1 MKAAA
6 ELDTKLGSCP
16 RWPATANDNFVL
28 AIHTDPHR
36 RFRDKTCVLQ
46 RLINGTHDLSSNGL
60 VHHSLVQRQGHFV
73 QTCDLCIGGQQLRT
87 VEPCLQVGSRLR
99 CNRAHLLQMNA
110 RIFEHRLH
118 GQHVSSLSLSQALY
132 NKAAWENYQKFK
144 LTIKQTEAE
153 TVEAQAEATVDLAQR
168 YFAALAADDELEL
181 TQAERRATQKNLD
194 RVNALYEKKYAMI
207 TDVLDLRARVDTL
220 AAQEVD
226 GRNQVRLSRAALSEI
241 VGRPVTEKLSRIRS
255 DVELKVS
262 DESLDTWVQQAI
274 EDNPSLKSTLSAVEV
289 AGAAVRGG
297 KGGHYPT
304 LSLNLSAQNT
314 NEGYNNA
321 LAPKT
326 DSYVVGLQL
335 SVPIYSGGSTSARAR
350 GLYQEQVSAEL
361 QLEATRRQVVKETTN
376 AYLTADSSVEKIR
389 ANRHALASAE
399 QSSIASEKAFTYG
412 VVNAVDVLTSVQ
424 NEFKARRD
432 LLKTQYDFITNL
444 FILNRWAGKL
454 SEESVQSVN
463 VWLSNNSKTDPV
475 PDRNSKQ

>member
-1 MKAAA
+1 MRLLFPYMMLGMLSFQVQAA
-6 ELDTKLGSCP
+6 EPKIAVPTTPKPPPTSVSAKEYSADLMSLYRESRLEDPRVLASYARAQASKEHAREAFGSLLP
-16 RWPATANDNFVL
+16 QLTANAGANR
-28 AIHTDPHR
+28 I
-36 RFRDKTCVLQ
+36 K
-46 RLINGTHDLSSNGL
+46 
-60 VHHSLVQRQGHFV
+60 
-73 QTCDLCIGGQQLRT
+73 
-87 VEPCLQVGSRLR
+87 QVNETTNQIYNSE
-99 CNRAHLLQMNA
+99 NY
-110 RIFEHRLH
+110 
-118 GQHVSSLSLSQALY
+118 SLSLSQAIY

-144 LTIKQTEAE
+144 LTIKQSEAE

-262 DESLDTWVQQAI
+262 DESLDTWVQQAMQ
-274 EDNPSLKSTLSAVEV
+274 DNPSLRSTLSAVEV

-326 DSYVVGLQL
+326 DSYVAGLQL
-335 SVPIYSGGSTSARAR
+335 SVPIYSGGSTSARVR
-350 GLYQEQVSAEL
+350 GLVQDQISAEQ

-389 ANRHALASAE
+389 ANRNALASAE
-399 QSSIASEKAFTYG
+399 QSTIASEKAFTYG
-412 VVNAVDVLTSVQ
+412 VVNAVDVLTATQ

-454 SEESVQSVN
+454 SDESVESVN
-463 VWLSNNSKTDPV
+463 IWLSNNSKTDPV
-475 PDRNSKQ
+475 PDRNTKQ

>member
-1 MKAAA
+1 MAMLAAQASAA
-6 ELDTKLGSCP
+6 EPKTAEPAKPKPAPTSVSAKEYSADLMQLYRESRLEDP
-16 RWPATANDNFVL
+16 RVL
-28 AIHTDPHR
+28 AAYARTEAGKEHENEA
-36 RFRDKTCVLQ
+36 F
-46 RLINGTHDLSSNGL
+46 G
-60 VHHSLVQRQGHFV
+60 SLLPQISANAGANRIKQVNEQVNQIYNSENYS
-73 QTCDLCIGGQQLRT
+73 IG
-87 VEPCLQVGSRLR
+87 
-99 CNRAHLLQMNA
+99 
-110 RIFEHRLH
+110 
-118 GQHVSSLSLSQALY
+118 LSQVLY
-132 NKAAWENYQKFK
+132 NKATWENYQKYK
-144 LTIKQTEAE
+144 SMAKQALSEAD
-153 TVEAQAEATVDLAQR
+153 EAQAEATVDLAQR

-181 TQAERRATQKNLD
+181 VQAERRATQKNLD
-194 RVNALYEKKYAMI
+194 RVSALYEKHYAMV
-207 TDVLDLRARVDTL
+207 TDVLDLKARVDSL

-226 GRNQVRLSRAALSEI
+226 ARNQIRLSRAALSEI
-241 VGRPVTEKLSRIRS
+241 VGRPVTEKLSRVRN

-262 DESLDTWVQQAI
+262 DETLESWVRLAQA
-274 EDNPSLKSTLSAVEV
+274 DNPSIKANLSALEAAE
-289 AGAAVRGG
+289 AGVRGG

-326 DSYVVGLQL
+326 DSYVAGVQL

-350 GLYQEQVSAEL
+350 GLYQDQRSAEL
-361 QLEATRRQVVKETTN
+361 QLEATRRQVAKETTN

-389 ANRHALASAE
+389 ANRNALASAE

-454 SEESVQSVN
+454 SEESVDSVN
-463 VWLSNNSKTDPV
+463 VWLSNNSKTEPAL
-475 PDRNSKQ
+475 DRNSKQ

>member
-1 MKAAA
+1 MTVRVLTCLAMAMLAAQVSAA
-6 ELDTKLGSCP
+6 EPKTAEPAKPKPAPNSVSAKEYSADLMQLYRESRLEDP
-16 RWPATANDNFVL
+16 RVL
-28 AIHTDPHR
+28 AAYARTEAGKEHENEA
-36 RFRDKTCVLQ
+36 F
-46 RLINGTHDLSSNGL
+46 G
-60 VHHSLVQRQGHFV
+60 SLLPQISANAGANRIKQVNEQVNQIYNSENYS
-73 QTCDLCIGGQQLRT
+73 IG
-87 VEPCLQVGSRLR
+87 
-99 CNRAHLLQMNA
+99 
-110 RIFEHRLH
+110 
-118 GQHVSSLSLSQALY
+118 LSQVLY
-132 NKAAWENYQKFK
+132 NKATWENYQKYK
-144 LTIKQTEAE
+144 SMAKQALSEAD
-153 TVEAQAEATVDLAQR
+153 EAQAEATVDLAQR

-181 TQAERRATQKNLD
+181 VQAERRATQKNLD
-194 RVNALYEKKYAMI
+194 RVSALYEKHYAMV
-207 TDVLDLRARVDTL
+207 TDVLDLKARVDSL

-226 GRNQVRLSRAALSEI
+226 ARNQVRLSRAALSEI
-241 VGRPVTEKLSRIRS
+241 VGRPVTEKLSRVRN

-262 DESLDTWVQQAI
+262 DESLESWVRLAQA
-274 EDNPSLKSTLSAVEV
+274 DNPSIKANLSALEAAE
-289 AGAAVRGG
+289 AGVRGG

-326 DSYVVGLQL
+326 DSYVAGVQL

-350 GLYQEQVSAEL
+350 GLYQDQRSAEL
-361 QLEATRRQVVKETTN
+361 QLEATRRQVAKETTN

-389 ANRHALASAE
+389 ANRNALASAE

-454 SEESVQSVN
+454 SEESVDSVN
-463 VWLSNNSKTDPV
+463 VWLSNNSKTEPAL
-475 PDRNSKQ
+475 DRNSKQ

>member
-1 MKAAA
+1 MTVRVLTCLAMAMLAAQASAA
-6 ELDTKLGSCP
+6 EPKTAEPAKPKPAPTSVSAKEYSADLMQLYRESRLEDP
-16 RWPATANDNFVL
+16 RVL
-28 AIHTDPHR
+28 AAYARTEAGKEHENEA
-36 RFRDKTCVLQ
+36 F
-46 RLINGTHDLSSNGL
+46 G
-60 VHHSLVQRQGHFV
+60 SLLPQISANAGANRIKQVNEQVNQIYNSENYS
-73 QTCDLCIGGQQLRT
+73 IG
-87 VEPCLQVGSRLR
+87 
-99 CNRAHLLQMNA
+99 
-110 RIFEHRLH
+110 
-118 GQHVSSLSLSQALY
+118 LSQVLY
-132 NKAAWENYQKFK
+132 NKATWENYQKYK
-144 LTIKQTEAE
+144 SMAKQALSEAD
-153 TVEAQAEATVDLAQR
+153 EAQAEATVDLAQR

-181 TQAERRATQKNLD
+181 VQAERRATQKNLD
-194 RVNALYEKKYAMI
+194 RVSALYEKHYAMV
-207 TDVLDLRARVDTL
+207 TDVLDLKARVDSL

-226 GRNQVRLSRAALSEI
+226 ARNQVRLSRAALSEI
-241 VGRPVTEKLSRIRS
+241 VGRPVTEKLSRVRN

-262 DESLDTWVQQAI
+262 DESLESWVRLAQA
-274 EDNPSLKSTLSAVEV
+274 DNPSIKANLSALEAAE
-289 AGAAVRGG
+289 AGVRGG

-326 DSYVVGLQL
+326 DSYVAGVQL

-350 GLYQEQVSAEL
+350 GLYQDQRSAEL
-361 QLEATRRQVVKETTN
+361 QLEATRRQVAKETTN

-389 ANRHALASAE
+389 ANRNALASAE

-454 SEESVQSVN
+454 SEESVDSVN
-463 VWLSNNSKTDPV
+463 VWLSNNSKTEPAL
-475 PDRNSKQ
+475 DRNSKQ